1 METFLSETLRALA
14 KGPHAISDYTLIL
27 PSKRAGGFL
36 NQVLMEQAQEVYF
49 APTIYSIEDFIAQV
63 SGIDIMNPTQVL
75 LEAYKVYT
83 QNQKLSFSDYL
94 LWAEPLLNDF
104 NELDRNLVV
113 PEDFFGYLSQVKAL
127 ERWELKT
134 PATDLMKD
142 YLKFWE
148 GLLPFYNEFSA
159 QLLQQGSAYQGLV
172 YRRAAEDLSHY
183 LSAHG
188 DKPHVFIGF
197 NALNPA
203 EELIIQEMLAQGNN
217 QIFWDMD
224 ECFVRDERH
233 SVSQFVRT
241 YLDQWPYYRG
251 RSSQGGAV
259 FSRAFEQKKAFNL
272 IESNSD
278 QGQVQAMG
286 QILRD
291 LPVEKAHKTAIVLA
305 DESLL
310 IPVLYAIP
318 KEIKNINITMGYPLK
333 AYPGVWFF
341 ESLLQWHKSSAK
353 RIHHSL
359 LLKILTHP
367 FGQLLL
373 SSSHEVVTS
382 VQKNHQLFVALDDL
396 KAMVPEHQHP
406 TLELIF
412 SSAERDS
419 GLLQQLITLINQLIS
434 HTGLSPIDRI
444 GVQKLSD
451 LMQELKGLAR
461 DYGFIDNVNSIA
473 ALYDHLLSSQSLDFE
488 GDAYH
493 GLQVMGMLETRVL
506 DFEHIIMVSVNE
518 GILPQGKSSASFI
531 TYDMKKEFGLPLHTD
546 KDAIYA
552 YHFFRLLS
560 RAKQVHFIYKNSQT
574 GLSVGEPS
582 RFLRLLA
589 LNAQTGHTISK
600 QSAAMDTP
608 PNTTSLATYKKTP
621 EVMQRMAEIME
632 QGLSPSSLGQYIR
645 DPEEF
650 YLQRII
656 KVPEERELADSIAAN
671 LLGEVVHESIKQLY
685 EPHAGFD
692 LTLSKLEAMEQ
703 QIPQV
708 VMAQFETFYNLNALE
723 FGKNLIVTE
732 VVKRYCQ
739 QLIDW
744 DRASLNKGHQIS
756 LIEIETKHEI
766 SLDVPGIANP
776 VRLRGT
782 VDRLDR
788 CNGVLRVID
797 YKTGK
802 VNPPDLNLDNWD
814 ELIQTHKKEK
824 VFQLLTYAYMQHK
837 KQDTAYALGA
847 SPTVAGIISFK
858 NFGHGLMTYTFKS
871 KSGGAQKH
879 IDTQTLSHYEQQ
891 LFALINELNDPA
903 IDFVAKAEGE

>member
-1 METFLSETLRALA
+1 
-14 KGPHAISDYTLIL
+14 
-27 PSKRAGGFL
+27 
-36 NQVLMEQAQEVYF
+36 MEQAQEVYF

-159 QLLQQGSAYQGLV
+159 HLLQQGSAYQGLV

-259 FSRAFEQKKAFNL
+259 FSHAFKQQKAFNL
-272 IESNSD
+272 IESDSD

-291 LPVEKAHKTAIVLA
+291 LPLEKAHKTAIVLA

-382 VQKNHQLFVALDDL
+382 VQKNHQLFVALDYL

-406 TLELIF
+406 TLE
-412 SSAERDS
+412 
-419 GLLQQLITLINQLIS
+419 
-434 HTGLSPIDRI
+434 
-444 GVQKLSD
+444 
-451 LMQELKGLAR
+451 
-461 DYGFIDNVNSIA
+461 
-473 ALYDHLLSSQSLDFE
+473 
-488 GDAYH
+488 
-493 GLQVMGMLETRVL
+493 
-506 DFEHIIMVSVNE
+506 
-518 GILPQGKSSASFI
+518 
-531 TYDMKKEFGLPLHTD
+531 
-546 KDAIYA
+546 
-552 YHFFRLLS
+552 
-560 RAKQVHFIYKNSQT
+560 
-574 GLSVGEPS
+574 
-582 RFLRLLA
+582 
-589 LNAQTGHTISK
+589 
-600 QSAAMDTP
+600 
-608 PNTTSLATYKKTP
+608 
-621 EVMQRMAEIME
+621 
-632 QGLSPSSLGQYIR
+632 
-645 DPEEF
+645 
-650 YLQRII
+650 
-656 KVPEERELADSIAAN
+656 
-671 LLGEVVHESIKQLY
+671 
-685 EPHAGFD
+685 
-692 LTLSKLEAMEQ
+692 
-703 QIPQV
+703 
-708 VMAQFETFYNLNALE
+708 
-723 FGKNLIVTE
+723 
-732 VVKRYCQ
+732 
-739 QLIDW
+739 
-744 DRASLNKGHQIS
+744 
-756 LIEIETKHEI
+756 
-766 SLDVPGIANP
+766 
-776 VRLRGT
+776 
-782 VDRLDR
+782 
-788 CNGVLRVID
+788 
-797 YKTGK
+797 
-802 VNPPDLNLDNWD
+802 
-814 ELIQTHKKEK
+814 
-824 VFQLLTYAYMQHK
+824 
-837 KQDTAYALGA
+837 
-847 SPTVAGIISFK
+847 
-858 NFGHGLMTYTFKS
+858 
-871 KSGGAQKH
+871 
-879 IDTQTLSHYEQQ
+879 
-891 LFALINELNDPA
+891 
-903 IDFVAKAEGE
+903 